1 MHWLV
6 VVGSSGYEWVGV
18 RREGGLRVGRT
29 GQGQGVRKGFAVGE
43 VGFLAKQARR
53 REWRKVGGSKS
64 LRKIVQVVGVVQAV
78 IADDVYASI
87 CMLTIGMLMDID
99 QDLTKL

>member
-1 MHWLV
+1 

-43 VGFLAKQARR
+43 VGFLANQARR
-53 REWRKVGGSKS
+53 RERRKVGGSKS
-64 LRKIVQVVGVVQAV
+64 LREIVQVVQVVGVAQAV
-78 IADDVYASI
+78 IVDDVYASI